1 MSDCYIR
8 NFNFEPLMTLH
19 VRIQT
24 LLRVRIMLKYSS
36 KKSSKNG
43 LQFEF
48 LLICFDS
55 FTRKVLLAS
64 GIKFFHTG
72 IGL

>member
-1 MSDCYIR
+1 
-8 NFNFEPLMTLH
+8 MTLH

-24 LLRVRIMLKYSS
+24 LLRVGFMRQYSS
-36 KKSSKNG
+36 KKSSKKG

-55 FTRKVLLAS
+55 FTRRVLLAS
-64 GIKFFHTG
+64 GIKFFHSG